1 MALMN
6 CNQIREELELSFGL
20 EKLSDEITRHLD
32 ECEACRAY
40 HEQLMRLA
48 DGLGEDQDIDLS
60 PADIERAVLGVEQRL
75 GPVKTRPIAAL
86 KWLQP
91 VVRFAAA
98 AMIVLVAY
106 GAYEF
111 GKTRPD
117 VAISESGLSTDTG
130 YGSVTAFLQSD
141 DVTEM
146 DDNMVSVLI
155 DEYSAGA
162 HIGADEALLGD
173 ITAEELEYLKKNLE
187 VGELL

>member
-1 MALMN
+1 MVMMD
-6 CNQIREELELSFGL
+6 CDQIHEELDLGFGS
-20 EKLSDEITRHLD
+20 EMPSDEITRHLN
-32 ECEACRAY
+32 ECDACRAY
-40 HEQLMRLA
+40 HEQLTQLIA
-48 DGLGEDQDIDLS
+48 GLGEDQDIDLS
-60 PADIERAVLGVEQRL
+60 PGDIERAVRGVEQRITPAL
-75 GPVKTRPIAAL
+75 TTPVVTL
-86 KWLQP
+86 SWLRP

-111 GKTRPD
+111 GRTRPD
-117 VAISESGLSTDTG
+117 GAANESGLPTDSG

-155 DEYSAGA
+155 DEYSAGT

>member
-1 MALMN
+1 MAMMN
-6 CNQIREELELSFGL
+6 CYQAREELDLSFGS
-20 EKLSDEITRHLD
+20 EKLSDEITRHLN

-40 HEQLMRLA
+40 HEQLMRLVA
-48 DGLGEDQDIDLS
+48 GLGEDQDVDLS
-60 PADIERAVLGVEQRL
+60 PAEIERAVRAVELRITPVLTAPAVTLGWLR
-75 GPVKTRPIAAL
+75 PVT
-86 KWLQP
+86 
-91 VVRFAAA
+91 RFAAA

-117 VAISESGLSTDTG
+117 GAVSESGLMYDTG
-130 YGSVTAFLQSD
+130 YGTVTAFLQND

-155 DEYSAGA
+155 DEYSASA
-162 HIGADEALLGD
+162 RIGADEALLGD